1 VSSGSIVPGIKGTDS
16 GAPLFVAPV
25 AVRWRDL
32 DAFNHVNNANYL
44 TYIEE
49 ARLQWLQNVPDWFG
63 ESATPVLAA
72 SELNYRQPITWP
84 ANIHVE
90 LRCERIGNSSL
101 TLAYCIVD
109 AGDATRVFSDGRAT
123 MVWTNPATGKS
134 VPLPPAVREAA
145 GKGQRS

>member
-1 VSSGSIVPGIKGTDS
+1 MSLGTSTTD
-16 GAPLFVAPV
+16 GDTHAPLFVAAV
-25 AVRWRDL
+25 TVRWRDL

-49 ARLQWLQNVPDWFG
+49 ARLQWLQTVPDWFD

-84 ANIHVE
+84 ANVHVE

-101 TLAYCIVD
+101 TLAYRIVD
-109 AGDATRVFSDGRAT
+109 AHDAARAFSDGRAT
-123 MVWTNPATGKS
+123 VVWMNPATGKS
-134 VPLPPAVREAA
+134 VQLPSPVREAV
-145 GKGQRS
+145 GKKQIG